1 MNLFSQ
7 SRLDNDIDPIVNE
20 EYDSLDTDAADSLRD
35 QQSGAADAGNSRA
48 LRYCVI
54 ASVALH
60 LAFFASIPMLTG
72 FAPAKPFLNPG
83 DQITPVRLVEA
94 NSPDK
99 KSEPPPE
106 MASAISDRNHT
117 AEKQRLPRVLPSPAP
132 PLGNIEP
139 APQRLA
145 ALPPPMAPEDLI
157 KPEEEKSKKEEKAKK
172 EKPDRH
178 TDAGQKAQKKS
189 HNAIREPLPH
199 HRTKKSDLIGR
210 HIDLR
215 PTPAE
220 IAKGLSASGSI
231 PDFHPDG
238 TPDEPIIDINT
249 REVNFFSYLQHL
261 KQKIQAV
268 WIYPAVAARAGIGG
282 SLLLEF
288 SISKE
293 GQLLGVTLLDSS
305 GHTVLDESAMRAIR
319 SAAPFFPFPP
329 RLTAKRIRI
338 RANFVYI
345 TGNSFRNL
353 M

>member
-1 MNLFSQ
+1 LKFFSQ
-7 SRLDNDIDPIVNE
+7 SRLDNDIELIVNE
-20 EYDSLDTDAADSLRD
+20 EYDSLDTDTAASLRD
-35 QQSGAADAGNSRA
+35 QRSDAAAAGNNKA
-48 LRYCVI
+48 LRYCII

-60 LAFFASIPMLTG
+60 LAFFASIPMLTN
-72 FAPAKPFLNPG
+72 FVPAKSSLNRG
-83 DQITPVRLVEA
+83 DQDRLPVRIVEA
-94 NSPDK
+94 NSPAK

-106 MASAISDRNHT
+106 MAAAISDRDHT
-117 AEKQRLPRVLPSPAP
+117 AEKQRLPKVMPDPKP
-132 PLGNIEP
+132 PLGHIEP

-145 ALPPPMAPEDLI
+145 ALPPPVAPEDFI
-157 KPEEEKSKKEEKAKK
+157 KPKEEKSKKEEK
-172 EKPDRH
+172 PDH
-178 TDAGQKAQKKS
+178 TDAAQKTQKKS
-189 HNAIREPLPH
+189 HNAIKEPSPH
-199 HRTKKSDLIGR
+199 RAKKSDLTGR
-210 HIDLR
+210 HVDLR

-220 IAKGLSASGSI
+220 IAKGLSASGGI

-293 GQLLGVTLLDSS
+293 GQLLEVNLLDSS
-305 GHTVLDESAMRAIR
+305 GHTVLDESAMRAIK

>member
-1 MNLFSQ
+1 MRLFSQ
-7 SRLDNDIDPIVNE
+7 SRLDNDIEPIVNE
-20 EYDSLDTDAADSLRD
+20 EYDSLDIDTADSLRD
-35 QQSGAADAGNSRA
+35 QQSASADAGTNKA

-72 FAPAKPFLNPG
+72 FAPSRPFLNPG
-83 DQITPVRLVEA
+83 DRITPVRLVEA
-94 NSPDK
+94 NSSENKP
-99 KSEPPPE
+99 EPPPE
-106 MASAISDRNHT
+106 MASAISDRDHT
-117 AEKQRLPRVLPSPAP
+117 AEKQRLPMVLPSPKP
-132 PLGNIEP
+132 PLGNMEP

-145 ALPPPMAPEDLI
+145 ALPPPMAPEDLM
-157 KPEEEKSKKEEKAKK
+157 KPEEEKSKQEDKTKK
-172 EKPDRH
+172 EKPDH
-178 TDAGQKAQKKS
+178 ADSAHKTHKKS
-189 HNAIREPLPH
+189 HDPIKEPSPH
-199 HRTKKSDLIGR
+199 RAKKSDLIGKNV
-210 HIDLR
+210 DLR

-238 TPDEPIIDINT
+238 TPDEPVIDINS
-249 REVNFFSYLQHL
+249 RQDNFFSYLQHL

-268 WIYPAVAARAGIGG
+268 WIYPTVAARAGIGG

-305 GHTVLDESAMRAIR
+305 GHTVLDESAMRAIK
-319 SAAPFFPFPP
+319 SAAPFYPFPP

>member
-1 MNLFSQ
+1 MQFFSQ
-7 SRLDNDIDPIVNE
+7 SRLDNDIEPIVNE
-20 EYDSLDTDAADSLRD
+20 EYDSLDKDVSAGLWDP
-35 QQSGAADAGNSRA
+35 QSDTAYGGSNKA
-48 LRYCVI
+48 LRYCII

-60 LAFFASIPMLTG
+60 LAFFAAIPMLTDFVPG
-72 FAPAKPFLNPG
+72 KSFLNPG
-83 DQITPVRLVEA
+83 DQVTPVRLVEA

-99 KSEPPPE
+99 KHEPPPE
-106 MASAISDRNHT
+106 MASAISDRDHT
-117 AEKQRLPRVLPSPAP
+117 AEKQRLPKVLPDPKP
-132 PLGNIEP
+132 PLGHIEP
-139 APQRLA
+139 APRRLA
-145 ALPPPMAPEDLI
+145 ALPPPVAPEDFI
-157 KPEEEKSKKEEKAKK
+157 KPKEEKSKKEEK
-172 EKPDRH
+172 PDH
-178 TDAGQKAQKKS
+178 TDAAQKTQKKS
-189 HNAIREPLPH
+189 HNAIKEPSPH
-199 HRTKKSDLIGR
+199 RAKKSDLTSR
-210 HIDLR
+210 HVDLR

-220 IAKGLSASGSI
+220 IAKGLSASGGI

-305 GHTVLDESAMRAIR
+305 GHTVLDESAMRAIK
-319 SAAPFFPFPP
+319 SAAPFYPFPP